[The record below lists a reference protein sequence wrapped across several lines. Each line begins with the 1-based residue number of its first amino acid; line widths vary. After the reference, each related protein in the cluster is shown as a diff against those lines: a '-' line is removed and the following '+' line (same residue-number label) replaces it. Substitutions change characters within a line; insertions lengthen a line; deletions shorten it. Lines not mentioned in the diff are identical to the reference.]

1 MEGLTKSLAQ
11 SDVPKLGRIYNINNE
26 LLMRLNENVGSL
38 ESKIV
43 VLEGS
48 NSIKPT
54 ARPEREE
61 KRDGA
66 LVQFE
71 SQLDELRYLVDR
83 LDLVVECLNRII

>member
-1 MEGLTKSLAQ
+1 MEGLKSLSQ
-11 SDVPKLGRIYNINNE
+11 QDVPKLGRIHNINAE

-48 NSIKPT
+48 NSIKAIP
-54 ARPEREE
+54 RPERED

-71 SQLDELRYLVDR
+71 AQLDELRFMVDR
-83 LDLVVECLNRII
+83 LDLVVEMLNRII